1 METGISFVFKELTEK
16 GSGETSE
23 KVRDKM
29 AGLYAGVL
37 PNVSPVIRDGET
49 KY

>member
-1 METGISFVFKELTEK
+1 METGISFVFKELTET
-16 GSGETSE
+16 GSGETCE
-23 KVRDKM
+23 NVRDKM
-29 AGLYAGVL
+29 AGLYAGVS